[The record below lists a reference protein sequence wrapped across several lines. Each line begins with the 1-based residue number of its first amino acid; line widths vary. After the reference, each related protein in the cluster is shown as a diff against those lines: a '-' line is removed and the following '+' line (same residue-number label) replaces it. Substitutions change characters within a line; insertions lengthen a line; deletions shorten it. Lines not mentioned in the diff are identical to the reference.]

1 VNGELERLNNL
12 AHDEAEAEL
21 LKCCGSTAW
30 ACALAT
36 RRPFKGADELLRA
49 ADEVWS
55 SLESDDW
62 LEAFAHHPK
71 IGERKASAGQTQE
84 EQAWSE
90 QEQSGVSAAD
100 GAACAELAEL
110 NREYERKFGY
120 IFIICAAGKSP
131 AEILASLKSRI
142 ENDEAFEIKNAA
154 EEQRQ
159 ITRLRLRKLLD
170 T

>member
-1 VNGELERLNNL
+1 VNRELERLNNL

-30 ACALAT
+30 ACGLAT

-49 ADEVWS
+49 ADEVWL
-55 SLESDDW
+55 SLENDDW

-71 IGERKASAGQTQE
+71 IGERRASAGQTQE
-84 EQAWSE
+84 ERAWSE
-90 QEQSGVSAAD
+90 QEQSGASAAD
-100 GAACAELAEL
+100 GAARAELAEL
-110 NREYERKFGY
+110 NREYERKFGF
-120 IFIICAAGKSP
+120 IFIVCAADKSA
-131 AEILASLKSRI
+131 AEILASLRSRI
-142 ENDEAFEIKNAA
+142 ENDKAIESRNAA
-154 EEQRQ
+154 EEQRR